1 VGNFFPVTFSC
12 AYGVLWVTS
21 CTLFDQTDVSSGEI
35 GNLNHLS
42 TASRSGLQP
51 SRPVT
56 FGLYVNAFLK
66 SVIGLSMSL
75 LLVFSGSSSYASAPA
90 CAGVP
95 PDGKDCLLLHHIL
108 LEQALFSMS
117 RFEVSSFQVFFSP
130 ALVAA
135 IEVHPCHPFMSYKGK
150 YEGVFPW
157 HHQHRPR
164 VGFPS
169 KIIIESNPHS
179 SPNGELQ
186 PILVT

>member
-1 VGNFFPVTFSC
+1 LEI
-12 AYGVLWVTS
+12 AYWFV
-21 CTLFDQTDVSSGEI
+21 DV
-35 GNLNHLS
+35 
-42 TASRSGLQP
+42 
-51 SRPVT
+51 
-56 FGLYVNAFLK
+56 
-66 SVIGLSMSL
+66 SL

-117 RFEVSSFQVFFSP
+117 RFQVFFSK
-130 ALVAA
+130 ALFAA

-157 HHQHRPR
+157 HRHRPR

-186 PILVT
+186 PFQVT